1 VGHPQGPSRSL
12 VVIVLQ
18 APAPR
23 IGAALAINA
32 YVVVR
37 LTAAAG
43 LAENHWHA
51 SRHRAMLAKNII

>member
-1 VGHPQGPSRSL
+1 
-12 VVIVLQ
+12 LQ